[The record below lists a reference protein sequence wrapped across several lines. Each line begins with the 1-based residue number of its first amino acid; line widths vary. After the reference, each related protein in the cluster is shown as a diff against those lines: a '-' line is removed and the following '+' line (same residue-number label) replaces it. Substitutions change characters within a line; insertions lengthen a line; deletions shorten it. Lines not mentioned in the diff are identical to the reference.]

1 MIAAIAL
8 SVILFVAVALAF
20 SVRGAPRGEVHDY
33 VAEFERISAGVQE
46 SSERRSAYAC
56 VEAVQADEPTDA
68 DPFDG
73 EMLLVADELL
83 VFEADRLCRNLSENG
98 IRFCVRQ
105 ASVDGSCHRYGNYG
119 LGTRMKVFVHQDDFA
134 VAAPILQSVLK
145 IMV

>member
-1 MIAAIAL
+1 MVAAIAL

-33 VAEFERISAGVQE
+33 VAEFERMYAGTSGSCERCSADACAEEVQE
-46 SSERRSAYAC
+46 
-56 VEAVQADEPTDA
+56 DEPADA

-73 EMLLVADELL
+73 EMLLVADGLL
-83 VFEADRLCRNLSENG
+83 VFEADRLCRSLSENG
-98 IRFCVRQ
+98 IRFRVRQ

-134 VAAPILQSVLK
+134 AAAPILQSVLK